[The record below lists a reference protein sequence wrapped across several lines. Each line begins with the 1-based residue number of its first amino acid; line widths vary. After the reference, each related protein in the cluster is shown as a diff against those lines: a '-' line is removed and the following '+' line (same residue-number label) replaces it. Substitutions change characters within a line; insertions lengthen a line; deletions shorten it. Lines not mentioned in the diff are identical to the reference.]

1 MKEHIIAFLKIA
13 APLCVAL
20 SVFAAGLEISPSRV
34 LGYFKERP
42 GLILRS
48 LFAVLVLVPAAALA
62 IILVLQPA
70 VGTGVGLAILVAC
83 PPAPLMF
90 KSAPQKGA
98 SQALMA
104 FLHLG
109 LAALS
114 FVTVPAVLFVISQ
127 PLGFHADVD
136 LTAMALILG
145 KTILVPI
152 SLGLI
157 VHGAAPAFAEKVA
170 PLLAKIGSIG
180 ILIVLL
186 VMLAALFPQLAK
198 MDPWSY
204 FVVAVVSASALA
216 IGHFA
221 GPEDPQEKTAVAVE
235 CGVRHPALA
244 LAIGSANFRPERAL
258 PVLVP
263 CVITFIVMASIYL
276 AWRGKSAARGKPG
289 ATPATSAQAGA

>member
-20 SVFAAGLEISPSRV
+20 SVFAAGLEISPFRV

-42 GLILRS
+42 GLLLRS

-98 SQALMA
+98 SQAFMA
-104 FLHLG
+104 CLHLG

-114 FVTVPAVLFVISQ
+114 FVTVPAVLYVISR

-136 LTAMALILG
+136 LTTMAFIVG

-152 SLGLI
+152 GVGLV
-157 VHGAAPAFAEKVA
+157 VHGVAPEFAEKAA
-170 PLLAKIGSIG
+170 PILAKVGSIG

-186 VMLAALFPQLAK
+186 VLLFALFPHLTK

-204 FVVAVVSASALA
+204 FVVATVSCAALA
-216 IGHFA
+216 IGHFVA
-221 GPEDPQEKTAVAVE
+221 PEDPQEKTALAVE

-263 CVITFIVMASIYL
+263 CVLTFIVIASIYL
-276 AWRGKSAARGKPG
+276 AWRAKGSARGKPS
-289 ATPATSAQAGA
+289 ATPATSARAGA